1 MHSMLHVDGTRDKTI
16 IDEHKIEQH
25 ESPHMYCNLENFDN
39 EQAVSVND
47 ALSNFFSINVNQL
60 PYTYVLHSPY
70 ISSIVG
76 TCSGR
81 F

>member
-1 MHSMLHVDGTRDKTI
+1 MSTKLSSMNQSTLH
-16 IDEHKIEQH
+16 
-25 ESPHMYCNLENFDN
+25 LENLDN
-39 EQAVSVND
+39 EQAVTVND
-47 ALSNFFSINVNQL
+47 ALNFFSIKVNQSL
-60 PYTYVLHSPY
+60 YTYVLHSPY